1 MDMFVVTLASLF
13 AGFIDSVV
21 GGGGLVLVPALF
33 ATFPTTHPA
42 TLLGSN
48 KGASFWGTAFAT
60 WRYSQKVP
68 VQWPLLAP
76 AAMLAFAA
84 SMAGAWLVTM
94 LSADFLRRLLP
105 FVLVAV
111 LLYTLAKKDLGHH
124 HVPRFQGRHEQ
135 GLAAGIGALMGLY
148 DGFFGPGAGSFLV
161 FLFVRLMGYDFLRA
175 TASAKVI
182 NLASNGAALLLF
194 IVKGHVWWHYVVAMA
209 VANVCGSYLG
219 TRMAIRHGTQFVRV
233 MFLMVV
239 AALIVKTAWD
249 AFARTP

>member
-1 MDMFVVTLASLF
+1 MDMLVVTLASLF

-33 ATFPTTHPA
+33 ATFPTAHPA

-48 KGASFWGTAFAT
+48 KGASFWGTGFAT

-68 VQWPLLAP
+68 LQWRLLAP
-76 AAMLAFAA
+76 AAAIAFAT
-84 SMAGAWLVTM
+84 SMAGAWLVTII
-94 LSADFLRRLLP
+94 SADFLRRLLP
-105 FVLVAV
+105 VVLVLV

-124 HVPRFQGRHEQ
+124 HVPRFGGQHEQ
-135 GLAAGIGALMGLY
+135 WAASGIGALMGLY

-194 IVKGHVWWHYVVAMA
+194 MVKGHVWWHYVVAMA
-209 VANVCGSYLG
+209 LANVAGSYLG
-219 TRMAIRHGTQFVRV
+219 TRLAIRHGTQFVRAV
-233 MFLMVV
+233 FLLVV
-239 AALIVKTAWD
+239 AALILKTSWD
-249 AFARTP
+249 AFVGGA